1 MIYPETDNLS
11 QYPRYVLALLAAKRA
26 QQLRNKEVLPLV
38 QTDSDNPLSIALEE
52 IAQGKVRPI
61 IVSPTDVEV
70 EVIAPDAVAASA
82 DTPSQETLDLGTV
95 KETAP
100 DALSEWHDEH
110 PEEPAAELTNKTLA
124 DIGGPEVDAPAE
136 PEPEKISLTAAFG
149 PDEES
154 SNEEAV
160 AETVDLPSEAIAA
173 PKAKSTR
180 GKKKEAEGDPENMSN
195 GEVEA
200 SVAAVAAPENKPA
213 RGKAKKASGEE
224 DVEEEEGAQTA

>member
-38 QTDSDNPLSIALEE
+38 LTDSDNPLSIALEE

-70 EVIAPDAVAASA
+70 EVIAPDAAAASA
-82 DTPSQETLDLGTV
+82 DTFVQETLDLSTV

-110 PEEPAAELTNKTLA
+110 PEEPAAELTTKTLA
-124 DIGGPEVDAPAE
+124 DIGGAEADAPAE
-136 PEPEKISLTAAFG
+136 PEPSVSLTAAFG
-149 PDEES
+149 ADEES
-154 SNEEAV
+154 PSEEAA
-160 AETVDLPSEAIAA
+160 AEAIDLPSEAIAA

-180 GKKKEAEGDPENMSN
+180 GKKKETELDPENLSN

-200 SVAAVAAPENKPA
+200 SVAAVAPPESKPA
-213 RGKAKKASGEE
+213 RGKAKKASKEE

>member
-38 QTDSDNPLSIALEE
+38 LTDSDNPLSIALEE

-82 DTPSQETLDLGTV
+82 DTPAQETLDLGTV

-110 PEEPAAELTNKTLA
+110 PEEPAAELTTKTLA
-124 DIGGPEVDAPAE
+124 DIGGPEADAPAE
-136 PEPEKISLTAAFG
+136 PEPSVSLTAAFG
-149 PDEES
+149 ADEES
-154 SNEEAV
+154 PSEEA
-160 AETVDLPSEAIAA
+160 ATETADLPSEAIAA

-180 GKKKEAEGDPENMSN
+180 GKKKETELDPENLSN

-200 SVAAVAAPENKPA
+200 SVAAVAAPESKPA
-213 RGKAKKASGEE
+213 RGKAKKASKEE